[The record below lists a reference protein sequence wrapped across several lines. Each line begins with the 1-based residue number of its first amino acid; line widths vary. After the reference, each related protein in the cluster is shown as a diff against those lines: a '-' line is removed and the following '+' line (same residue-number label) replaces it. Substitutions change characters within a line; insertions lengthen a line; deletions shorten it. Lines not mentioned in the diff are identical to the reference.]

1 MMLLDEIKSALELFA
16 SNCKLACRIV
26 MEGSRG
32 INDKINK
39 NTLIGSNLYNEIDA
53 SVEDID
59 FIRLLLND
67 YIVYVEGGRRPGKWP
82 PPLVIAAWCQRKG
95 LPSDNKTVYLICKS
109 IYMKGISPRP
119 LFDGAGGIWEEIDD
133 AFDTFADDLFD
144 IFQDAVNRL
153 LNFKNS

>member
-1 MMLLDEIKSALELFA
+1 MMLLDEIKSALEIFA

-32 INDKINK
+32 INDKVNK
-39 NTLIGSNLYNEIDA
+39 NTLIGSNLYNQIDA

-67 YIVYVEGGRRPGKWP
+67 YIVFVEGGRRPGKWP
-82 PPLVIAAWCQRKG
+82 PKNVIIAWAQRKN
-95 LPSDNKTVYLICKS
+95 LPTDNRTVYLICKS

-119 LFDGAGGIWEEIDD
+119 LFDNAGGIWEEIDD
-133 AFDTFADDLFD
+133 AFDTLADDLFD
-144 IFQDAVNRL
+144 IFQDAVNRM

>member
-32 INDKINK
+32 INDKVNK
-39 NTLIGSNLYNEIDA
+39 NTLIGSNLYNQIDA

-67 YIVYVEGGRRPGKWP
+67 YIVYVEGGRRPGKFP
-82 PPLVIAAWCQRKG
+82 PKDVIIAWAARKG
-95 LPSDNKTVYLICKS
+95 LPTDNRTIYLICRS
-109 IYMKGISPRP
+109 IYLKGISPRP
-119 LFDGAGGIWEEIDD
+119 LFEGTGGIWEEIDD

-144 IFQDAVNRL
+144 IFQDAVNRITAS
-153 LNFKNS
+153 K